1 MGRRV
6 RLVLATALPAALFG
20 VWSVFLLL
28 TGGTGHGAQA
38 VAGPVAVAPVKAG
51 TPAPLRPVAAHRNV
65 PSAPQARPAAAV
77 PQLLAAENTQRP
89 PGAPPALPDAPVSAP
104 VHPLH
109 GRETAGPRQE
119 RAPPSGVYDPRH
131 TRGPPSTRHS

>member
-28 TGGTGHGAQA
+28 TGATGHGAQP
-38 VAGPVAVAPVKAG
+38 VAGPVVVAPAEAGAG
-51 TPAPLRPVAAHRNV
+51 TSPRPVAAHRTV
-65 PSAPQARPAAAV
+65 PNTLQARPVAAV
-77 PQLLAAENTQRP
+77 PQLLATENTQRL
-89 PGAPPALPDAPVSAP
+89 PGTPPALPGAPVSAHT
-104 VHPLH
+104 HPLH
-109 GRETAGPRQE
+109 GRETAGPCQE

>member
-28 TGGTGHGAQA
+28 TGATGHGAQA
-38 VAGPVAVAPVKAG
+38 VAGPVAVAPAKAG
-51 TPAPLRPVAAHRNV
+51 AGTPLRPVAAHRTV
-65 PSAPQARPAAAV
+65 PHTLQARPVAAV

-89 PGAPPALPDAPVSAP
+89 PGTPPALPGAPVSAHTP
-104 VHPLH
+104 PLH
-109 GRETAGPRQE
+109 GREAAGPRQE
-119 RAPPSGVYDPRH
+119 RAPPSGAYDPRH
-131 TRGPPSTRHS
+131 TRGPPSTWRS